1 MIAKQ
6 KDYDLIEKMSLKYA
20 KKLDIQENNLDE
32 KEIARLGFYYLGLNL
47 VLGFQDIHEISEKIT
62 DSSFQ
67 AKVNGISNQD
77 YGIDAIHIDKEAK
90 KVALFS
96 FKYRDKLTK
105 GTTKSPSDLTSTSA
119 FLGLLKRKENI
130 DVQDAQ
136 LTAEIIKEIN
146 DWENNESEI
155 EFSLYLISND
165 NTKLEQDDASVK
177 EFYSNYSWLNIYE
190 ENLAD
195 IIDQVSLKPESN
207 DAEIILNK
215 TELLQHDLDGYTTA
229 NSYVAKVK
237 LIDLIRITSKD
248 HTLRTKE
255 SIDDAEVIKE
265 QEIDLNV
272 LFDNVRGYLG
282 KTGNNE
288 KIITTLK
295 EEPNKFFLF
304 NNGLTITAEDII
316 VNEIKFEEYYRIKL
330 KNFQIVNG
338 GQTLRTIYS
347 FKDNN
352 IELINNLAQSSVLI
366 RFFKT
371 GLEEGL
377 INKVSEYTNSQ
388 NAISGR
394 DLKSVDKIQLDI
406 ESRFRIEGINY
417 IRKINKV
424 DNFDN
429 ECTYEISMEKLGQL
443 LLAVKGHPEKSSNS
457 KKRIFEDYY
466 SYLFNDETK
475 FMDQAINLV
484 KEYHSIIE
492 NYANLKPNVKFYE
505 QKVFYIVYLNKF
517 IESNSTLQNID
528 ILEQLIINYR
538 KDEDIPPAR
547 KLIQKKFKE
556 IVDDK
561 IFEVTN
567 EKPVIINITKK
578 NR

>member
-32 KEIARLGFYYLGLNL
+32 KENARLGFYYLGLNL

-248 HTLRTKE
+248 YTLRTKE

>member
-32 KEIARLGFYYLGLNL
+32 KENARLGFYYLGLNL